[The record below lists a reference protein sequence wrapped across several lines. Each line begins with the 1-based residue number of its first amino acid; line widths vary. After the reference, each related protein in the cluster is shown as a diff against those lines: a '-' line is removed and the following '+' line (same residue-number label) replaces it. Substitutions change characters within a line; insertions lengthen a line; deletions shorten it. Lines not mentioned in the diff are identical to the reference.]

1 MVWQRPD
8 SLRAVLDSVFA
19 APAYRWVEQKD
30 AFAVLR
36 RWVAELQE
44 WFRALRESNPL
55 SYRLVLYAMIVV
67 VALIVLH
74 ALWVL
79 YHTVGTSP
87 RDGDASSK
95 SDTAPRTVAWFQ
107 HESERFAAEG
117 KYADA
122 IQADFLAL
130 VLALDAR
137 KVLRFH
143 PSKTPAEYANE
154 SELPPEARAEF
165 RALVH
170 RVYGY
175 AFARWPCGPAEY
187 AQWRAQAAPE
197 RYAPAH

>member
-1 MVWQRPD
+1 MIWQQPD
-8 SLRAVLDSVFA
+8 SLRGVLDSVFA

-30 AFAVLR
+30 AFAIVR
-36 RWVAELQE
+36 RWYAEAQE
-44 WFRALRESNPL
+44 WLRALRESNPF
-55 SYRLVLYAMIVV
+55 SYRLILYGMILLVV
-67 VALIVLH
+67 LIVLH

-79 YHTVGTSP
+79 YRTVGTSS
-87 RDGDASSK
+87 RIGATSSTP
-95 SDTAPRTVAWFQ
+95 DTVRHTVVWFR
-107 HESERFAAEG
+107 HESERLAGEG
-117 KYADA
+117 KYAEA

-130 VLALDAR
+130 VLALDAW

-154 SELPPEARAEF
+154 SELPPQARAEF
-165 RALVH
+165 RELVH

>member
-8 SLRAVLDSVFA
+8 TLRAVLDSVFA
-19 APAYRWVEQKD
+19 KPAYGWTEQQD
-30 AFAVLR
+30 AFAILR

-44 WFRALRESNPL
+44 WFRALRASNPL
-55 SYRLVLYAMIVV
+55 SYRLVLYAML
-67 VALIVLH
+67 VAVILIVLH

-79 YHTVGTSP
+79 Y
-87 RDGDASSK
+87 
-95 SDTAPRTVAWFQ
+95 RTVAISPPGGDAAARPETAARTVEWFQ
-107 HESERFAAEG
+107 HESARLAAEG
-117 KYADA
+117 KYVDA
-122 IQADFLAL
+122 VQADFLAL

-143 PSKTPAEYANE
+143 PSKTAAEYANE
-154 SELPPEARAEF
+154 TELPPEARAEF

-170 RVYGY
+170 GVYGY

-187 AQWRAQAAPE
+187 ARWRAQAAPE

>member
-8 SLRAVLDSVFA
+8 TLRAVLDSVFA
-19 APAYRWVEQKD
+19 KPAYRWVEHKD

-36 RWVAELQE
+36 RWYAELRE

-55 SYRLVLYAMIVV
+55 SYRLVLYAMLVV
-67 VALIVLH
+67 VVLIVLH
-74 ALWVL
+74 ALWEL
-79 YHTVGTSP
+79 YRTVATSP
-87 RDGDASSK
+87 PDADASSR
-95 SDTAPRTVAWFQ
+95 SDTTARTVAWFQ
-107 HESERFAAEG
+107 HESARLAAEG
-117 KYADA
+117 RYPDA

-137 KVLRFH
+137 KLLRFH

-154 SELPPEARAEF
+154 SELSPEARAEF
-165 RALVH
+165 RVLVH

-175 AFARWPCGPAEY
+175 AFARWPCGPVEY

>member
-1 MVWQRPD
+1 MVWQQPD
-8 SLRAVLDSVFA
+8 SLRGVLDSVYA

-30 AFAVLR
+30 AFAILR
-36 RWVAELQE
+36 RWYAELQE

-55 SYRLVLYAMIVV
+55 SYRLILYAMIIV
-67 VALIVLH
+67 VALVVLH

-79 YHTVGTSP
+79 YHTVGKAT
-87 RDGDASSK
+87 RDGEVTPKA
-95 SDTAPRTVAWFQ
+95 DTAPRTVTWFQ
-107 HESERFAAEG
+107 HESKRLAAEG
-117 KYADA
+117 KYAEA

-137 KVLRFH
+137 KLLRFH

-165 RALVH
+165 RALVQ

-197 RYAPAH
+197 RYAAAH

>member
-8 SLRAVLDSVFA
+8 TLRAVLDSVFA
-19 APAYRWVEQKD
+19 RPAYRWTEQQD
-30 AFAVLR
+30 AFAILR

-55 SYRLVLYAMIVV
+55 SYRLVLYAML
-67 VALIVLH
+67 VAVILIVLH

-79 YHTVGTSP
+79 YHTVAISP
-87 RDGDASSK
+87 PGGDAAARPE
-95 SDTAPRTVAWFQ
+95 TAARTVAWFQ
-107 HESERFAAEG
+107 HESARLVAEG

-122 IQADFLAL
+122 VQADFLAL

-137 KVLRFH
+137 KLLRFH

-170 RVYGY
+170 GVYGY

-187 AQWRAQAAPE
+187 ARWRARAAPE

>member
-1 MVWQRPD
+1 MIWQQPD
-8 SLRAVLDSVFA
+8 SLRGVLDSVFA

-30 AFAVLR
+30 AFAILR
-36 RWVAELQE
+36 RWYAELQE

-55 SYRLVLYAMIVV
+55 SYRLILYGMIFVV
-67 VALIVLH
+67 VLIVLH

-79 YHTVGTSP
+79 YRTVGTTS
-87 RDGDASSK
+87 RVGATSSTP
-95 SDTAPRTVAWFQ
+95 DTAPRTVAWFR
-107 HESERFAAEG
+107 HESERLAGEG
-117 KYADA
+117 KYAEA

-130 VLALDAR
+130 VLALDAW
-137 KVLRFH
+137 KLVRFH

-154 SELPPEARAEF
+154 SELPPEARAEV
-165 RALVH
+165 RDLVH

-187 AQWRAQAAPE
+187 AQWRAQASPE

>member
-1 MVWQRPD
+1 MVWQQPD
-8 SLRAVLDSVFA
+8 SLRGVLDSVFA
-19 APAYRWVEQKD
+19 APAYRWVEQPD
-30 AFAVLR
+30 AFALLR
-36 RWVAELQE
+36 RWRAELEE

-55 SYRLVLYAMIVV
+55 SYRLILYAMILAVV
-67 VALIVLH
+67 LIVLH

-79 YHTVGTSP
+79 YRTIGKASRTDEVTSK
-87 RDGDASSK
+87 AA
-95 SDTAPRTVAWFQ
+95 TAPRTVAWFQ
-107 HESERFAAEG
+107 HESERLATEG
-117 KYADA
+117 KYAEA

-137 KVLRFH
+137 KMLRFH

-187 AQWRAQAAPE
+187 AQWRVQAAPE